1 MNREKELVKNTFI
14 LFIGTFLPKFAALV
28 TIPVITSHLT
38 RLEYGSYDLLQT
50 LVTLL
55 LPIATLQIQAGAFRF
70 LIDCRDNEYEKKSV
84 ITNIYAVLIPISL
97 IVLAILF
104 AMLSEIEFLTRILIV
119 LYYFV
124 DIVFVGTQQV
134 VRGLSYNKLYSLS
147 SVVQSSSN
155 MILVILLVSLGN
167 LGLNG
172 VLISFAAATAGAIA
186 VLARKAHLVRYID
199 LRTFSKEKL
208 SRLLKYSWPMIPN
221 SLSAWI
227 LDASDRLI
235 LTSFLGLETTA
246 VYGVAYKIPSLFTSV
261 QGTFIYAWQENAS
274 LAIKDGDAENYY
286 SVMFE
291 NVLRILTGIMALLIC
306 FSPFL
311 FSMLI
316 RGDYD
321 ESYAQIPIL
330 FIGVYFSGIASFLGG
345 IFIAHKRTRNVGI
358 TTIGAAIINLLLD
371 LLLVN
376 KCGIYAA
383 SVSTLVSYA
392 ALSIFR
398 ILYIKKFQ
406 RIRYHNKL
414 ILNCIAVLSLMCLLC
429 WINTWL
435 SILLNIM
442 IGITFGTVINQKLL
456 NNVFRALR
464 AKIHPR

>member
-1 MNREKELVKNTFI
+1 MSREKELVKNTFI

-38 RLEYGSYDLLQT
+38 KAEYGSYDLLQT

-55 LPIATLQIQAGAFRF
+55 LPIATLQVQAGAFRF

-97 IVLAILF
+97 IVLAILYV
-104 AMLSEIEFLTRILIV
+104 MLSKIQFLTRVLIV
-119 LYYFV
+119 LYYFT
-124 DIVFVGTQQV
+124 DIILVGTQQV

-147 SVVQSSSN
+147 SVVQSAAN
-155 MILVILLVSLGN
+155 MILIVLTVSMGN

-172 VLISFAAATAGAIA
+172 VLISFVAATEVSIA
-186 VLARKAHLVRYID
+186 VLVHQAHLMKYID
-199 LRTFSKEKL
+199 LHMFSKETI

-246 VYGVAYKIPSLFTSV
+246 IYAAAYKIPSLFTSV

-274 LAIKDGDAENYY
+274 LAIKDHDAETYY

-306 FSPFL
+306 VSPFL
-311 FSMLI
+311 FSILI

-345 IFIAHKRTRNVGI
+345 IFIAHKRTRNVGA
-358 TTIGAAIINLLLD
+358 TTIAAAAINLLLD

-376 KCGIYAA
+376 RCGIYAA
-383 SVSTLVSYA
+383 SVSTLISYA
-392 ALSIFR
+392 MLSIFR
-398 ILYIKKFQ
+398 LIYLKKFQ
-406 RIRYHNKL
+406 QIRYQKRL
-414 ILNCIAVLSLMCLLC
+414 IVNCIAILSLMCLLC
-429 WINTWL
+429 WLNTRISNL
-435 SILLNIM
+435 FNII
-442 IGITFGTVINQKLL
+442 IGITFGAMINQRLLRSTFKKLKSK
-456 NNVFRALR
+456 FQHR
-464 AKIHPR
+464 